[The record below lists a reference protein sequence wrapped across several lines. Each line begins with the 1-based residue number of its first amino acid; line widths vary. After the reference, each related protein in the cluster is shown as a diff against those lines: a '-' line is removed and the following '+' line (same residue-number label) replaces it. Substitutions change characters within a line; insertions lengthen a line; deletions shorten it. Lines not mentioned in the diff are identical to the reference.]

1 MTNTDKDK
9 FTALANDDNFR
20 NDYAFRTSWADILE
34 PHGWVY
40 LGSDSGG
47 KHWEPPGRTG
57 KHTSG
62 AAVSREHGPLTVFIP
77 STRFKTGTAYT
88 KFDAY
93 AELNHDGD
101 GRAAAAALHNQG
113 FGVFREQDIHGNQIV
128 QCESRNGRGTYSYTW
143 PADREPL
150 TIGDIVELPPAA
162 SADGRNTYGDQ
173 PWQAKVTEIGTY
185 YSGQLFEVTRLV
197 EHASRH
203 DCDISGER

>member
-20 NDYAFRTSWADILE
+20 NDYAFRMSWADILE

-77 STRFKTGTAYT
+77 STRFKTGPHTPSST
-88 KFDAY
+88 PTP
-93 AELNHDGD
+93 N
-101 GRAAAAALHNQG
+101 
-113 FGVFREQDIHGNQIV
+113 
-128 QCESRNGRGTYSYTW
+128 
-143 PADREPL
+143 
-150 TIGDIVELPPAA
+150 
-162 SADGRNTYGDQ
+162 
-173 PWQAKVTEIGTY
+173 
-185 YSGQLFEVTRLV
+185 
-197 EHASRH
+197 
-203 DCDISGER
+203 